1 MMDVGLKTWAEIVRR
16 VYPNLSILRERSKW
30 LAGDFKL
37 PAVFIETDI
46 VSDKVHTPRADR
58 IIEDVGLV
66 FHYDKERVAEEDEG
80 EPIPLDLDP
89 LFLYLRQQRFN
100 VPSKRFGVVLV
111 IEPPR
116 TRRKADQVEVT
127 FRYSYLLGVPKLL
140 LKDDG
145 SPIQKINNFYIEH
158 EGKELDA

>member
-1 MMDVGLKTWAEIVRR
+1 MMDVGLKAWAEIVRR
-16 VYPNLSILRERSKW
+16 VFPELSILRDRSKW

-37 PAVFIETDI
+37 PAVFIETDL

-66 FHYDKERVAEEDEG
+66 FHYDKERADEQDE

-89 LFLYLRQQRFN
+89 FFTYLRQQRFN

-116 TRRKADQVEVT
+116 TRKKADQVEVT
-127 FRYSYLLGVPKLL
+127 FRYSYLLSVPKPLVN
-140 LKDDG
+140 DDG
-145 SPIQKINNFYIEH
+145 SPIQKINNFYISHNGE
-158 EGKELDA
+158 EFDA